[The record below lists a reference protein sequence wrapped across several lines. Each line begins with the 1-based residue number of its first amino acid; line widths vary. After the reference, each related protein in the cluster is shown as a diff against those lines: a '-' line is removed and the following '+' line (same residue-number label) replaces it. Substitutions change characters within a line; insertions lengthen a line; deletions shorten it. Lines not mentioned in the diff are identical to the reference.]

1 MKLESGADII
11 TVKTETTL
19 KAIEEI
25 VYNEISPMLE
35 KAYFWIGLKMDDSDA
50 TKALGD
56 RE

>member
-25 VYNEISPMLE
+25 VYDEVTSMLE
-35 KAYFWIGLKMDDSDA
+35 KAYFWIGFKMDDSDA